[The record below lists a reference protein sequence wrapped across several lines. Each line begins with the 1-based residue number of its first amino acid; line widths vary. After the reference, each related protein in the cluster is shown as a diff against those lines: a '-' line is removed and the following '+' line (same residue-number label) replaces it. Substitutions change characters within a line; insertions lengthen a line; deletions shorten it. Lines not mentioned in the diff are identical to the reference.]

1 MKIDIQLF
9 GGRGSASKRGG
20 GGGASQKIAA
30 QIRELENDPLVRMV
44 YPDGVPNVDKNQVI
58 NSSGSAKDV
67 LVIGLDDSMDG
78 SGTGIKQAFSN
89 MREANSQEVVDKYKR
104 LFERT
109 AAVKINYPN
118 LSGSEKQVNYMHSLY
133 AQKVAEQMRATRKM
147 VLQFERKTPGEG
159 AKAFMNAVQGRL
171 GGNPKNFSD
180 AVKIFMNG
188 APTFVDQRLKKAK
201 TAGEAIDI
209 IQRTYIR
216 G

>member
-1 MKIDIQLF
+1 MKIDIQFF
-9 GGRGSASKRGG
+9 GGRGAASKRGG
-20 GGGASQKIAA
+20 GGAAQKIAT
-30 QIRELENDPLVRMV
+30 QIRDLENDQLVKMV
-44 YPDGVPNVDKNQVI
+44 YPDGVPDVDKNQVI
-58 NSSGSAKDV
+58 NSSGSARDV
-67 LVIGLDDSMDG
+67 LVMGLDDFMDG

-118 LSGSEKQVNYMHSLY
+118 LPGSEKQVNYMHSLY
-133 AQKVAEQMRATRKM
+133 AQKVSEQMRATRKM

-159 AKAFMNAVQGRL
+159 VKSFMSAVQGRL

-209 IQRTYIR
+209 IQRTYI
-216 G
+216 GG